1 MRARAHWGKQI
12 MMKLYS
18 GPLSLFSRKVEIAFA
33 EKGLAEGRD
42 YEREMVPFTQE
53 RGYQPKHPVV
63 LEVNPKGQV
72 PVLVDEHVRIYD
84 STLILE
90 YLDESFPAPPLL
102 PRGAAIRALVRQQEL
117 YADEVLFPLMRKLAY
132 RTGPLPADAAERAA
146 LEKTGQDAEA
156 AIAREFAVLDDQV
169 DGREFM
175 WNDISIADIGL
186 FMTMLYI
193 RRMHGPKLDAFPDLA
208 RWWQQLMQRPGFAR
222 AADEIAAAD
231 RAMTPALADYARMR
245 AG

>member
-1 MRARAHWGKQI
+1 MGKHV

-18 GPLSLFSRKVEIAFA
+18 GPLSLFSRKVEIALA
-33 EKGLAEGRD
+33 EKGLVEGRD

-53 RGYQPKHPVV
+53 RGYQPKHPIV

-90 YLDESFPAPPLL
+90 YLEESFPARALL

-132 RTGPLPADAAERAA
+132 RTGPLPADAADLAA
-146 LEKTGQDAEA
+146 LEKMGQDAEA
-156 AIAREFAVLDDQV
+156 AIAREYAALDDQV

-175 WNDISIADIGL
+175 WNDLSIADIGL
-186 FMTMLYI
+186 FMTMVYI
-193 RRMHGPKLDAFPDLA
+193 RRMHGPALDPFSSLA
-208 RWWQQLMQRPGFAR
+208 RWWAQLMARPSFAR
-222 AADEIAAAD
+222 AAEEIAAAD
-231 RAMTPALADYARMR
+231 RAMTPALAQYAAMR
-245 AG
+245 GR

>member
-1 MRARAHWGKQI
+1 

-18 GPLSLFSRKVEIAFA
+18 GPLSLFSRKVEIALA
-33 EKGLAEGRD
+33 EKGLVEGRD
-42 YEREMVPFTQE
+42 YEREMVPFTQQ

-72 PVLVDEHVRIYD
+72 PVLIDGDLRLYD

-90 YLDESFPAPPLL
+90 YLEERFPAPPLL
-102 PRGAAIRALVRQQEL
+102 PRGAVIRAEVRQQEL
-117 YADEVLFPLMRKLAY
+117 YADEVLFPLMRKLGY

-169 DGREFM
+169 DGREFL
-175 WNDISIADIGL
+175 WNDISVADIGL

-193 RRMHGPKLDAFPDLA
+193 RRMHGPALDAFPSLA
-208 RWWQQLMQRPGFAR
+208 RWWQQLMARPGFSR
-222 AADEIAAAD
+222 AAAEIAAAD
-231 RAMTPALADYARMR
+231 RAMTPALAEYAKMR